1 MPVKKPAPTKKTT
14 ATKKT
19 APTKQIATAKK
30 ASPKKAAAV
39 ARTDIFISYSQR
51 DKAWMERLKTH
62 LKPLER
68 DFNINVWVDTKLRS
82 GDNWRAE
89 IEKALAQTKVAI
101 LLISPNFLAS
111 DFIHTDELPPL
122 LKAAAKEGTTILP
135 LLLST
140 SAFSLTPLSA
150 FQAVNGPEQPLDLLT
165 DGQVNQTLFQVA
177 KRVHEI
183 FVAPSKKPVAKPVVT
198 SVAVAKK
205 AVAVPTDQP
214 SAAVKK
220 AASRNLKTPAPEAT
234 STKSKTA
241 SATGTQQALLVRR
254 SGEWEVIPVQHAKIG
269 KQLEMALRP
278 ATPAQVAFLTTL
290 RQSRDG
296 LASVVF
302 RWHSYRCTLQDLHA
316 VTENNRETW
325 HLTAETQELSAR
337 TEVTYSNLTP
347 DMQAQARAELLLL
360 NAQPPEQSPMRWLS
374 GSGLNDLTGSPLPAL
389 YQQVGGSA
397 IRFKQVAPLV
407 ITWFLHFTNTVQH
420 ILRLSLTLKGQGLI
434 VDFEGQRDAAHREA
448 PGIVRVKGTCALA
461 GATEKVVLLGPIR
474 SY

>member
-1 MPVKKPAPTKKTT
+1 MPTSKPTAVKKFTPA
-14 ATKKT
+14 KKT
-19 APTKQIATAKK
+19 AAKQAPAAVKKASAKK
-30 ASPKKAAAV
+30 ATAV
-39 ARTDIFISYSQR
+39 VRTDIFISYSQR

-68 DFNINVWVDTKLRS
+68 DFHINVWVDTRLRS

-140 SAFSLTPLSA
+140 SAFSLTPLGA
-150 FQAVNGPEQPLDLLT
+150 FQAVNSPEQPLDLLT
-165 DGQVNQTLFQVA
+165 EGQVNQTLFQVA

-183 FVAPSKKPVAKPVVT
+183 FVAPAKKATVKPVVT

-205 AVAVPTDQP
+205 SAVLPEPPGATAKKTAASTKKKGVAASLPTK
-214 SAAVKK
+214 SK
-220 AASRNLKTPAPEAT
+220 AASM
-234 STKSKTA
+234 
-241 SATGTQQALLVRR
+241 TGTQQALLVRR
-254 SGEWEVIPVQHAKIG
+254 SGEWEVIPVQQVRIG

-290 RQSRDG
+290 RQSHDS

-302 RWHSYRCTLQDLHA
+302 RWHSYRCTQQDLHA

-325 HLTAETQELSAR
+325 HLTADTQELSAR
-337 TEVTYSNLTP
+337 TEITYSNLTP

-360 NAQPPEQSPMRWLS
+360 NTQPPEQSPMRWLS
-374 GSGLNDLTGSPLPAL
+374 GSGLSDLAGSPFPAL
-389 YQQVGGSA
+389 YQQVSGSA
-397 IRFKQVAPLV
+397 TRFKQVAPLV

-420 ILRLSLTLKGQGLI
+420 IMRLSLTLKGQNVV
-434 VDFEGQRDAAHREA
+434 VDFEGQRDAAHRDA
-448 PGIVRVKGTCALA
+448 PGIVRVKGACALG
-461 GATEKVVLLGPIR
+461 GASATAVLLGPIR

>member
-14 ATKKT
+14 AAKKP
-19 APTKQIATAKK
+19 APTKQIAPAKK
-30 ASPKKAAAV
+30 TSPKKAAV

-89 IEKALAQTKVAI
+89 IEKALGQTKVAI

-150 FQAVNGPEQPLDLLT
+150 FQAVNSPEQPLDLLT

-183 FVAPSKKPVAKPVVT
+183 FVAPPKKPVTKPIVT
-198 SVAVAKK
+198 SVTVAKK
-205 AVAVPTDQP
+205 AAAAPADQP
-214 SAAVKK
+214 SETAKK
-220 AASRNLKTPAPEAT
+220 ATPRSLKTPAPEA
-234 STKSKTA
+234 SSAKPKVA

-374 GSGLNDLTGSPLPAL
+374 SSGLSDLTGSPLPAL
-389 YQQVGGSA
+389 YQQVGGA
-397 IRFKQVAPLV
+397 AARFKQVAPLV

-420 ILRLSLTLKGQGLI
+420 ILRLSLTLKGQSLI